1 MSVVR
6 WFPLSFISPKAA
18 NDEFVKTNKNDRFG
32 GVPPLKTGFR
42 DYKVGKNAVRRAV
55 MNQAAKKPKSALSGF
70 LRRRTQDVPP
80 VQAFGPAFWWPEVES

>member
-6 WFPLSFISPKAA
+6 WLPLSFIAPASAV
-18 NDEFVKTNKNDRFG
+18 DEFVKTNKNDRFG
-32 GVPPLKTGFR
+32 GVPPLKTGFG
-42 DYKVGKNAVRRAV
+42 DCKVGKCVGRRAV
-55 MNQAAKKPKSALSGF
+55 VDRSAKNPKSALSGF